1 MKILFNRIKSAL
13 CIIILFG
20 VQHAVAQNI
29 SGTVNNEKGEPLP
42 GVAVVVKGTST
53 GTVTDLD
60 GHYELKNVAP
70 EQQIVFSFLGFV
82 SEERKASDAATVVMR
97 EDVQTMGEVVVT
109 TQKRR
114 QTSIEVP
121 TALSAMSGAS
131 LERLN
136 LQQMDEMAQFMP
148 GLQVQL
154 QSPNN
159 PGYVIRGVT
168 SDGGE
173 SYSQPR
179 ISVFM
184 DGVSISRTQGSAVEL
199 FDIERVE
206 IAKGPQGTLFGRGAE
221 IGAMHFLRNKPT
233 NTFAGELMLNYGS
246 HNQIGASGFINTPII
261 DEKLSNRFAFSY
273 DGHDGYIV
281 NLSGGDLNGKSAIAL
296 RNSLRWFSGENTVL
310 DLVVDYQHDDYPGTS
325 FKSKRIA
332 PIGGDTNPCTAA
344 SLEQGKELGIDRDN
358 GGVLFNADW
367 TISNSL
373 KFTSITGFRA
383 FKSDEKFDAD
393 GTYLELLQCREK
405 AKGTQFSQEFR
416 LNFDNG
422 GRFSGFAG
430 VSYFYEHA
438 SQDVSLTTNMQQLYP
453 AYIQSQLATQL
464 SSLTSLL
471 PLLASA
477 FITDETTL
485 AAFNAAL
492 EATQASWFSASAGDT
507 MENLPDFYGDID
519 TLLGYAGLSLAAVQQ
534 YIELGYL
541 DLSTYGV
548 SSETVTTAIAT
559 VQGLSGYALEEEY
572 SEQATNYGINQAVE
586 MFVDGTYNII
596 GGLSVT
602 AGLRGTYEHQKT
614 GYSSTTVAHPL
625 FGAVMYA
632 GSDGRVY
639 ESDNYT
645 SWVGRLAL
653 NYMFRRNNIYAS
665 VSRGRRPGVI
675 AFNNSPDDIVTL
687 KPEIIVSYEVGMKGV
702 VLKNALSY
710 DFSVYYYD
718 WHHFQTTRLVD
729 NDESVA
735 QTYEAD
741 DAGKAHSF
749 GIEIGLRYAFTHN
762 IAIFGNYAYIDGK
775 FNNTDGD
782 GNAQEYAGNRF
793 RLTPENS
800 FAAGLDVNIPV
811 GRTATIFVRPSY
823 SYQSDIFFEDDNDPA
838 LTQDGYGLCNFTA
851 GVRLQPRMMYIEIS
865 AFGKNIFDEEYIVDA
880 GNSGNQIGFPTYIA
894 GAPSVFGGM
903 LKIGL

>member
-1 MKILFNRIKSAL
+1 MKILFNHIASAL
-13 CIIILFG
+13 CIIIFFG

-29 SGTVNNEKGEPLP
+29 SGTVNNENGEPLP

-60 GHYELKNVAP
+60 GRYELKNVAP

-206 IAKGPQGTLFGRGAE
+206 VAKGPQGTLFGRGAE

-233 NTFAGELMLNYGS
+233 NTFSGELMLNYGS

-273 DGHDGYIV
+273 DGHDGYID

-332 PIGGDTNPCTAA
+332 PVGSDTNPCTAA

-367 TISNSL
+367 TINNSL

-492 EATQASWFSASAGDT
+492 EAMQESWFSASAGDT

-519 TLLGYAGLSLAAVQQ
+519 TLLGYAGLSLAMVQQ

-541 DLSTYGV
+541 DLSAYGV

-586 MFVDGTYNII
+586 MFIDGTYNII

-614 GYSSTTVAHPL
+614 GYSSSTVAHPL

-639 ESDNYT
+639 ASDDYT

-851 GVRLQPRMMYIEIS
+851 GVRLQPRKMYIEIS

>member
-20 VQHAVAQNI
+20 VQYAVAQNI

-60 GHYELKNVAP
+60 GRYELKNVAP

-82 SEERKASDAATVVMR
+82 SEERKAADAATVVMR

-273 DGHDGYIV
+273 DGHDGYID

-310 DLVVDYQHDDYPGTS
+310 DLVLDYQHDDYPGTS

-492 EATQASWFSASAGDT
+492 ESMQESWFSASAGDT

-614 GYSSTTVAHPL
+614 GYSSSTVAHPL

-639 ESDNYT
+639 ASDNYT

-811 GRTATIFVRPSY
+811 GRTTTIFVRPSY

-851 GVRLQPRMMYIEIS
+851 GVRLQPRKMYIEIS

>member
-20 VQHAVAQNI
+20 VQHTVAQNI

-60 GHYELKNVAP
+60 GRYELKNVAP

-206 IAKGPQGTLFGRGAE
+206 VAKGPQGTLFGRGAE

-233 NTFAGELMLNYGS
+233 NTFSGELMLNYGS

-273 DGHDGYIV
+273 DGHDGYID

-492 EATQASWFSASAGDT
+492 ESMQESWFSASAGDT

-519 TLLGYAGLSLAAVQQ
+519 TLLGYAGLSLAMVQQ

-541 DLSTYGV
+541 DLSAYGV
-548 SSETVTTAIAT
+548 SSETVTAAIAT

-614 GYSSTTVAHPL
+614 GYSSSTVAHPL

-639 ESDNYT
+639 ASDDYT

-851 GVRLQPRMMYIEIS
+851 GVRLQPRKMYIEIS